1 MKNFAIGALALAA
14 IAGSASAATRNID
27 FDTDALG
34 NTITDLTTVSTQ
46 YAAWG
51 VNFTPNAFAGGS
63 WASNTGMTATS
74 TDVGGGYNASLGNVL
89 HAFNVD
95 WLTED
100 GDPSF
105 LISFSTGITSFEMD
119 VIGDTGGVDGLQT
132 FVALFAAD
140 GTTLIDFFDAS
151 GIGGVERIGGA
162 LSGTAFFAA
171 VAHGDFNDWVGIDN
185 ITYTEVIP
193 APASLGLLGLAG
205 LVAGR
210 RRR

>member
-1 MKNFAIGALALAA
+1 MKIFAIGALALAA
-14 IAGSASAATRNID
+14 IAGNASAATRTIN
-27 FDTDALG
+27 FDQDALG
-34 NTITDLTTVSTQ
+34 NNIADLTTVSNQ

-63 WASNTGMTATS
+63 WATNTGMTATS
-74 TDVGGGYNASLGNVL
+74 TDVGGGYNPSLGNIM
-89 HAFNVD
+89 HAFGD
-95 WLTED
+95 WLNED

-119 VIGDTGGVDGLQT
+119 VIGDTGGLDGLQT

-140 GTTLIDFFDAS
+140 GTTVVDIFDAS

-162 LSGTAFFAA
+162 LSGTAYFAA
-171 VAHGDFNDWVGIDN
+171 VAHGDFLDWVGVDN
-185 ITYTEVIP
+185 ITYTEVP
-193 APASLGLLGLAG
+193 APGALALVGLAG
-205 LVAGR
+205 VFAGR